1 VFCSDL
7 IAKVYATHLRKI
19 MVLGEYEDQVGA
31 LALATVAVSK
41 STSALNY
48 ILIPLG
54 RAWADII

>member
-1 VFCSDL
+1 
-7 IAKVYATHLRKI
+7 

-54 RAWADII
+54 

>member
-1 VFCSDL
+1 
-7 IAKVYATHLRKI
+7 